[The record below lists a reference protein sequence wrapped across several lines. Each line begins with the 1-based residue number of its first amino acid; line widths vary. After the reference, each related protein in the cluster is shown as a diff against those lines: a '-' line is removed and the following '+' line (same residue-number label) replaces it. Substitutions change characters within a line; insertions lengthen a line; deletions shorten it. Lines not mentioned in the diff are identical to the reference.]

1 MKYQKYTWM
10 QNFFLYPF
18 YRQKGKRSASALK
31 LNQESFEKDFDGI
44 NPEKNLLESNKPP
57 FKAYG

>member
-1 MKYQKYTWM
+1 M